1 MTDKAWKMLRDTLL
15 VGLGMFMLLHE
26 TLSSSPSPIIIGAAF
41 GLFGLPVPLRID
53 ERRKREREGGQE

>member
-1 MTDKAWKMLRDTLL
+1 MTDRAWKMARDTVL

-26 TLSSSPSPIIIGAAF
+26 TLSSSPNPIIIGAAF

-53 ERRKREREGGQE
+53 ERRKREKEGNGE